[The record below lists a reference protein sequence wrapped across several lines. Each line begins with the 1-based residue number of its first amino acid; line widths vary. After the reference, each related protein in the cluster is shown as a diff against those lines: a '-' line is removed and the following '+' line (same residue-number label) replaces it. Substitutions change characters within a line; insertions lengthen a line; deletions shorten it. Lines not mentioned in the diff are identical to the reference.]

1 MKLNIENIDKL
12 KGVKLKPMLAYI
24 EECIDDREGIGDDE
38 YRFKITDG
46 NWFSTL
52 VILERKSKFV
62 SRGMSY
68 YTLYDTNSTHKESI
82 SKEDIENI
90 EKFKTFLFQIIRV
103 DDFHPMVYN

>member
-12 KGVKLKPMLAYI
+12 KGVKLKPSIAYI
-24 EECIDDREGIGDDE
+24 KECIDVGDDE
-38 YRFKITDG
+38 YRFRITDG

-68 YTLYDTNSTHKESI
+68 YTLYDANSTHKESI
-82 SKEDIENI
+82 SKEDIEDI
-90 EKFKTFLFQIIRV
+90 EKFKTRLFQIIRV